1 MISEEKLVHY
11 LDMNPF
17 SIPKFSKRHDLSGF
31 LKTALVIC
39 QAIAF
44 YAITDFVFEI
54 KVFDIDTFMK
64 KTSFVYI
71 LVTILIE
78 VYLILSP
85 NRVFWFDFE
94 GLTELNS
101 TLDLHKSS
109 DSGVVVPI
117 IIFFLLA
124 HVSAFT
130 CFTLSSGFVFL
141 THYLLLISTNYTV
154 TAIKH
159 VLSKSLKAVIDK
171 MIQEDRP
178 VKVVHSFRRVLA
190 HNQTIVEIY
199 SFSVLVGSSGGVF
212 MVVISLT
219 DYWKVYG
226 LYKSCFCF
234 ESSHPFLTIASQ
246 HFAMFQ
252 LLLLGIVSTKQLC
265 DVSLS
270 RFLYRIYEQ
279 LLVYI
284 DIFVW
289 FMIKV

>member
-1 MISEEKLVHY
+1 MISEEKLVHF

-17 SIPKFSKRHDLSGF
+17 SIPKFSKRHELSSF

-44 YAITDFVFEI
+44 YAITVFVFEM
-54 KVFDIDTFMK
+54 KVFDIDTFVK
-64 KTSFVYI
+64 KTSFIYI
-71 LVTILIE
+71 SVTILIE
-78 VYLILSP
+78 VYLILSL
-85 NRVFWFDFE
+85 NRTFWFDFE

-101 TLDLHKSS
+101 TLDLQISS
-109 DSGVVVPI
+109 DSGVVPI
-117 IIFFLLA
+117 ITFFLVA

-159 VLSKSLKAVIDK
+159 VLSKSLKAVIGK
-171 MIQEDRP
+171 MIQEDLP
-178 VKVVHSFRRVLA
+178 VKVVHCFRRVLA
-190 HNQTIVEIY
+190 HNQTIVDIY
-199 SFSVLVGSSGGVF
+199 SFSVLVGLSGGVF

-219 DYWKVYG
+219 EYWKVYG
-226 LYKSCFCF
+226 LHKTCFCF

-252 LLLLGIVSTKQLC
+252 LLLLGIVSTKELS

-270 RFLYRIYEQ
+270 LFPYRIYEN
-279 LLVYI
+279 LLVY
-284 DIFVW
+284 
-289 FMIKV
+289 

>member
-1 MISEEKLVHY
+1 MISEEKLLHF

-17 SIPKFSKRHDLSGF
+17 SIPKFSKRHELSGF
-31 LKTALVIC
+31 FKTVLVIC
-39 QAIAF
+39 QAMAF
-44 YAITDFVFEI
+44 YAIAAFVFEI
-54 KVFDIDTFMK
+54 KVFDIDTFVK
-64 KTSFVYI
+64 KISFIYI
-71 LVTILIE
+71 LVTDLIE
-78 VYLILSP
+78 IYLILSIS
-85 NRVFWFDFE
+85 RVFWFDFE
-94 GLTELNS
+94 ALTELNS
-101 TLDLHKSS
+101 SLDLQTSS

-141 THYLLLISTNYTV
+141 SHYLLLISSNYTV

-159 VLSKSLKAVIDK
+159 VLSKSLRAVVDK
-171 MIQEDRP
+171 MIHEERP
-178 VKVVHSFRRVLA
+178 VKVVHCFRRVLA
-190 HNQTIVEIY
+190 HNQTIVDIY

-219 DYWKVYG
+219 EYWKVYG
-226 LYKSCFCF
+226 LHKSCFCF

-252 LLLLGIVSTKQLC
+252 LLLLGLVSTKQLS

-270 RFLYRIYEQ
+270 RFPYRITKT
-279 LLVYI
+279 
-284 DIFVW
+284 F
-289 FMIKV
+289 